1 MKKDMI
7 IDLPMNEAN
16 KELFE
21 TKIDWDEEEK
31 RLEEEEKNKEKNNKV
46 TEGLH

>member
-1 MKKDMI
+1 MI

-21 TKIDWDEEEK
+21 TKIDWDAEEK
-31 RLEEEEKNKEKNNKV
+31 RLEEEEKEYKEKNNKV